1 MPKVRTIACEIK
13 TGDVGTTSDVYL
25 AFNGHP
31 VQFSAPTGGT
41 GATETFAG
49 TFAAMSVAHSV
60 TLLGPAEGAWHIDEI
75 AVTYELDVGKP
86 YVVRYGAITLD
97 SNNQVNIWAEPPRPT
112 FDV

>member
-25 AFNGHP
+25 VFNGHP

-75 AVTYELDVGKP
+75 AVTYELEGDAP
-86 YVVRYGAITLD
+86 YTVRFGPVALD
-97 SNNQVNIWAEPPRPT
+97 TENQVSIWAEPPRPT